1 MIHLICALKCEAKP
15 LIQHYHLRHFDNAEG
30 FVIYSNNET
39 NISLTI
45 TGPGKV
51 NAATGVSYVHSLW
64 NNRRCDGWLNIGIA
78 GHQSMSA
85 GQAVLAHSI

>member
-15 LIQHYHLRHFDNAEG
+15 LIQHYRLRHLDNAES

-45 TGPGKV
+45 TGPGKTT
-51 NAATGVSYVHSLW
+51 ASSGVAYVL
-64 NNRRCDGWLNIGIA
+64 
-78 GHQSMSA
+78 
-85 GQAVLAHSI
+85 